1 MGHGV
6 FTGSDDS
13 CEAGGEV
20 PPLEQVAP
28 SSPFC

>member
-13 CEAGGEV
+13 EAGGEV
-20 PPLEQVAP
+20 PPLEQLAP